1 MTEVVRVQVVNSC
14 AATRPVLAAVG
25 AHSRLERVGP
35 DSYDAHV
42 EADDP
47 EGAVAALA
55 GALDREVTPDWDEL
69 VSLSP
74 RDG

>member
-14 AATRPVLAAVG
+14 AATRPVLAAVR

-35 DSYDAHV
+35 DAYDAHV
-42 EADDP
+42 EADDA
-47 EGAVAALA
+47 ERAVAALA